1 MARED
6 EIRLIAYNIWQEEGC
21 VDGRDCEQWLRAEII
36 WSRREREKAL
46 AKNAKPNSGKSNVE
60 KPRPSKSRRKS

>member
-36 WSRREREKAL
+36 WSRNDWEKSVE
-46 AKNAKPNSGKSNVE
+46 AKSKPQIRVKGKGKKQN
-60 KPRPSKSRRKS
+60 KNN